1 MHARIFSATTVG
13 IDAQRV
19 AVEVDVS
26 LGLVQFYIVG
36 LPDTAI
42 KESSKRIK
50 TSLQNSGI
58 RLPAKRITV
67 NLAPADL
74 KKEGTLFD
82 LPIALGILCAHET
95 LTLKAQ
101 FLQETLVIGELSLD
115 GGIRHITGALPIAYN
130 AHKLGFKR
138 MIVPHANTD
147 EIAVID
153 GIEIIGV
160 SHITELIAYLRAE
173 RVIAPIAHRTIA
185 STHSYEENA
194 DVMHIKGQR
203 MAKRALQIA
212 AAGNHNILFI
222 GPPGAGK
229 TLLARSLRTLM
240 PPLTFHEMVDTSML
254 YSITNALGG
263 KPLITERPFRSP
275 HHTISQ
281 AGLIG
286 GGSFPQPG
294 EISLAHHGILFL
306 DEFTEF
312 KRDTLEAL
320 RQPLEHGI
328 VTIARAQ
335 QTLTFPA
342 SFILVAALNPCPCGF
357 YGDRTRTCSCS
368 RIAIERYLGK
378 LSGPLLDRIDL
389 HIPIEAIDYATVT
402 QQTQQGPTSA
412 ELRISIEQARALQH
426 NRYRTQHTYN
436 AQLHAVHVEQHC
448 TLSADAQK
456 LMAHSFDKLKL
467 SMRGYHKLLKIARTI
482 ADLAASLQIEAPH
495 LQEALMYRSLDQYLE
510 RSP

>member
-1 MHARIFSATTVG
+1 MHSRIFSATTVG
-13 IDAQRV
+13 VDAQRV

-26 LGLVQFYIVG
+26 FGLVQFYIVG

-50 TSLQNSGI
+50 TALQNSGI

-95 LTLKAQ
+95 VALEPQ
-101 FLQETLVIGELSLD
+101 FLEETVIIGELSLD

-130 AHKLGFKR
+130 AQALGFKR
-138 MIVPHANTD
+138 IILPAANTA

-153 GIEIIGV
+153 NIEIIGV
-160 SHITELIAYLRAE
+160 SHLTDLIAYLRNE
-173 RVIAPIAHRTIA
+173 RSITPTPHCKLSGTD
-185 STHSYEENA
+185 TYDTEA
-194 DVMHIKGQR
+194 DLAHIKGQR
-203 MAKRALQIA
+203 AAKRALQIA
-212 AAGNHNILFI
+212 ASGGHNILFI

-229 TLLARSLRTLM
+229 TLLAKALRTLM
-240 PPLTFHEMVDTSML
+240 PPLTFSEMVDTSML
-254 YSITNALGG
+254 YSITNQLGG
-263 KPLITERPFRSP
+263 KPLITQRPFRSP

-342 SFILVAALNPCPCGF
+342 QFILVAALNPCPCGF
-357 YGDRTRTCSCS
+357 YGDRTRVCTCT
-368 RIAIERYLGK
+368 RMQIDRYLGK

-389 HIPIEAIDYATVT
+389 HIPVEALDYATVT
-402 QQTQQGPTSA
+402 QHNQEGPTSA
-412 ELRISIEQARALQH
+412 DVRATIVDARKIQEK
-426 NRYRTQHTYN
+426 RYNVTTLCN
-436 AQLHAVHVEQHC
+436 AQLSASAIEKYC
-448 TLSADAQK
+448 TLSSEASA
-456 LMAHSFDKLKL
+456 LMARSFDKLKL

-482 ADLAASLQIEAPH
+482 ADLAESTNIEVAH
-495 LQEALMYRSLDQYLE
+495 LQEALTYRSLDQYLDQS
-510 RSP
+510 R

>member
-1 MHARIFSATTVG
+1 
-13 IDAQRV
+13 
-19 AVEVDVS
+19 
-26 LGLVQFYIVG
+26 VQFYIVG

-50 TSLQNSGI
+50 TALQNSGI

-95 LTLKAQ
+95 VTLDPQ
-101 FLQETLVIGELSLD
+101 FIQETVIIGELSLD

-130 AHKLGFKR
+130 AAALGFKR
-138 MIVPHANTD
+138 IILPAANSA
-147 EIAVID
+147 EVAVID
-153 GIEIIGV
+153 KIEIIGV
-160 SHITELIAYLRAE
+160 SHLTELIAYLRSE
-173 RVIAPIAHRTIA
+173 RMITPTPHHTF
-185 STHSYEENA
+185 SGTDTYHDDA
-194 DVMHIKGQR
+194 DVAHIKGQR

-212 AAGNHNILFI
+212 AAGGHNILFV

-229 TLLARSLRTLM
+229 TLLAKALRTLM
-240 PPLTFHEMVDTSML
+240 PPLTFAEMVDTSML
-254 YSITNALGG
+254 YSITNQLGG
-263 KPLITERPFRSP
+263 MPLITQRPFRSP

-286 GGSFPQPG
+286 GGSYPQPG

-342 SFILVAALNPCPCGF
+342 RFILVAALNPCPCGF
-357 YGDRTRTCSCS
+357 YGDRTRQCTCS
-368 RIAIERYLGK
+368 RNQIDRYLGK

-389 HIPIEAIDYATVT
+389 HIPVEALDYATVT
-402 QQTQQGPTSA
+402 QGATDGP
-412 ELRISIEQARALQH
+412 
-426 NRYRTQHTYN
+426 
-436 AQLHAVHVEQHC
+436 C
-448 TLSADAQK
+448 SADLRKTIEEARERQAARYDSTTVYNSQLQAAAVEK
-456 LMAHSFDKLKL
+456 HCALTPEASALMARSFDKLKL

-482 ADLAASLQIEAPH
+482 ADLADTTTIEIAH
-495 LQEALMYRSLDQYLE
+495 LQEALSYRSLDQYLE
-510 RSP
+510 QSR

>member
-13 IDAQRV
+13 VDAQRV

-26 LGLVQFYIVG
+26 FGLVQFYIVG

-50 TSLQNSGI
+50 TALQNSGI

-95 LTLKAQ
+95 VTLDAQ
-101 FLQETLVIGELSLD
+101 FLQETVIIGELSLD

-130 AHKLGFKR
+130 AKSLGFKR
-138 MIVPHANTD
+138 IILPAANAP
-147 EIAVID
+147 EVAVID

-160 SHITELIAYLRAE
+160 SHLTELVAYLRSE
-173 RVIAPIAHRTIA
+173 RIIAPTPYATMQGTDCYDDTADIA
-185 STHSYEENA
+185 
-194 DVMHIKGQR
+194 HIKGQR

-212 AAGNHNILFI
+212 AAGGHNILFV

-229 TLLARSLRTLM
+229 TLLAKSLRTLM
-240 PPLTFHEMVDTSML
+240 PPLTFSEMVDTSML
-254 YSITNALGG
+254 YSITNQLGG
-263 KPLITERPFRSP
+263 KPLITQRPFRSP

-342 SFILVAALNPCPCGF
+342 RFILVAALNPCPCGF
-357 YGDRTRTCSCS
+357 YGDRTRQCTCS
-368 RIAIERYLGK
+368 RTQIDRYLSK

-389 HIPIEAIDYATVT
+389 HIPIEALDYATVI
-402 QQTQQGPTSA
+402 QGKADGPSSA
-412 ELRISIEQARALQH
+412 EMRITIQAARERQAS
-426 NRYRTQHTYN
+426 RYRATNITN
-436 AQLHAVHVEQHC
+436 AQLQAAAVEQYC
-448 TLSADAQK
+448 TLTPEANE
-456 LMAHSFDKLKL
+456 LMARSFDKLKL
-467 SMRGYHKLLKIARTI
+467 SMRSYHKLLKIARTI
-482 ADLAASLQIEAPH
+482 ADIAGKNTIEGAH
-495 LQEALMYRSLDQYLE
+495 LQEALSYRSLDQYLE
-510 RSP
+510 HKK

>member
-1 MHARIFSATTVG
+1 MHSRIFSATTVG
-13 IDAQRV
+13 VDAQRV

-26 LGLVQFYIVG
+26 FGLVQFYIVG

-50 TSLQNSGI
+50 TALQNSGI

-95 LTLKAQ
+95 VVLEPQ
-101 FLQETLVIGELSLD
+101 FLQETVIIGELSLD

-130 AHKLGFKR
+130 AQALGFKR
-138 MIVPHANTD
+138 IILPATNTA

-153 GIEIIGV
+153 NIEIIGV
-160 SHITELIAYLRAE
+160 SHLTDLIAYLRNERPIIPTPHCKLSGTDTYDAE
-173 RVIAPIAHRTIA
+173 
-185 STHSYEENA
+185 A
-194 DVMHIKGQR
+194 DLAHIKGQR
-203 MAKRALQIA
+203 AAKRALQIA
-212 AAGNHNILFI
+212 ASGGHNILFV

-229 TLLARSLRTLM
+229 TLLAKALRTLM
-240 PPLTFHEMVDTSML
+240 PPLTFSEMVDTSML
-254 YSITNALGG
+254 YSITNQLGG
-263 KPLITERPFRSP
+263 KPLITQRPFRSP

-342 SFILVAALNPCPCGF
+342 QFILVAALNPCPCGF
-357 YGDRTRTCSCS
+357 YGDRTRTCTCT
-368 RIAIERYLGK
+368 RMQIDRYLGK

-389 HIPIEAIDYATVT
+389 HIPVEALDYATVT
-402 QQTQQGPTSA
+402 QHNQEGPTSSHV
-412 ELRISIEQARALQH
+412 RPTIVDARKIQET
-426 NRYRTQHTYN
+426 RYNVTTLCN
-436 AQLHAVHVEQHC
+436 AQLSASAIEKFC
-448 TLSADAQK
+448 TLSPEASAV
-456 LMAHSFDKLKL
+456 MARSFDKLKL

-482 ADLAASLQIEAPH
+482 ADLAESTHIEVAH
-495 LQEALMYRSLDQYLE
+495 LQEALTYRSLDQYLE
-510 RSP
+510 QPR

>member
-13 IDAQRV
+13 VDAQRV

-26 LGLVQFYIVG
+26 FGLVQFYIVG

-50 TSLQNSGI
+50 TALQNSGI

-95 LTLKAQ
+95 VTLEPQ
-101 FLQETLVIGELSLD
+101 FLQETVIIGELSLD

-130 AHKLGFKR
+130 ARSLGFKR
-138 MIVPHANTD
+138 IILPAANTA
-147 EIAVID
+147 EVAVID
-153 GIEIIGV
+153 NIEIIGV
-160 SHITELIAYLRAE
+160 SNLTELIAYLRNE
-173 RVIAPIAHRTIA
+173 RAIEPTPHHTI
-185 STHSYEENA
+185 SGIDTYHDEA
-194 DVMHIKGQR
+194 DVAHIKGQR

-212 AAGNHNILFI
+212 AAGGHNILFV

-229 TLLARSLRTLM
+229 TLLAKALRTLI
-240 PPLTFHEMVDTSML
+240 PPQTFAEMVDTSML
-254 YSITNALGG
+254 YSITTQLGG
-263 KPLITERPFRSP
+263 MPLITQRPFRSP

-342 SFILVAALNPCPCGF
+342 RFILVAALNPCPCGF
-357 YGDRTRTCSCS
+357 YGDRTRQCTCS
-368 RIAIERYLGK
+368 RPQIDRYLGK

-389 HIPIEAIDYATVT
+389 HIPVEALDYATVT
-402 QQTQQGPTSA
+402 QNTNNGPTSA
-412 ELRISIEQARALQH
+412 DLRVAIEAARARQAV
-426 NRYRTQHTYN
+426 RYNATTIYN
-436 AQLHAVHVEQHC
+436 AQLQAAAVDTHC
-448 TLSADAQK
+448 TLTPDASA
-456 LMAHSFDKLKL
+456 LMARSFDKLKL

-482 ADLAASLQIEAPH
+482 ADLAGNQDIEVAH
-495 LQEALMYRSLDQYLE
+495 LQEALSYRSLDQYLE
-510 RSP
+510 HSK